1 VPTKLAAAIHNLLAA
16 RLHAYEAFHEGV
28 LGTSLELQLR
38 VERRPSG
45 ALAEAAAL
53 AEVKRLAAVF
63 DRRAPGSEL
72 HRWAETFQLD
82 VPVSRELALALRA
95 AEHWHQR
102 TAGAFDAAVGMGRRP
117 LHAPPPVGGPA
128 PAPPWAL
135 RHHPGAGGSVAR
147 RTSGSPVD
155 LDALAKGL
163 IVDRACAAA
172 AAAPGVRETLLNI
185 GGDLRHI
192 GSRPVRVAITDPRA
206 DAENAQPLTH
216 VRIRDQGVATSGAY
230 RRGRRLD
237 GRLLSHI
244 VDPRSG
250 DPAGAVLS
258 ASVLAPSAMTADA
271 LATAFNI
278 LPPRESLAI
287 ADSLAG
293 VGCFLVDT
301 GGGCH
306 RNAFWSSHEG

>member
-1 VPTKLAAAIHNLLAA
+1 
-16 RLHAYEAFHEGV
+16 
-28 LGTSLELQLR
+28 
-38 VERRPSG
+38 
-45 ALAEAAAL
+45 
-53 AEVKRLAAVF
+53 
-63 DRRAPGSEL
+63 
-72 HRWAETFQLD
+72 
-82 VPVSRELALALRA
+82 
-95 AEHWHQR
+95 
-102 TAGAFDAAVGMGRRP
+102 
-117 LHAPPPVGGPA
+117 
-128 PAPPWAL
+128 
-135 RHHPGAGGSVAR
+135 
-147 RTSGSPVD
+147 
-155 LDALAKGL
+155 
-163 IVDRACAAA
+163 
-172 AAAPGVRETLLNI
+172 
-185 GGDLRHI
+185 
-192 GSRPVRVAITDPRA
+192 
-206 DAENAQPLTH
+206 
-216 VRIRDQGVATSGAY
+216 VATSGAY